1 MTHHEVN
8 DEEEETV
15 LYIYTGGRV
24 PEHLKEHITHAII
37 DKSIRSIDNFAF
49 YECPH
54 LVDVKFHEDVL
65 HVGKEAFAHCSRLRH
80 LSLPGVRIIG
90 NAAFFDCQQLVD
102 VKFGH
107 KLEVI
112 RFAAF
117 SQCISLRHVTMP
129 SCRDIEVA
137 AFFCCEQLTDLDLP
151 AGLEHVGRRA
161 FRRCVRMR
169 RIGMPLKLNMLDSD
183 IFNYCENLV
192 EVDFGG
198 TIQRITSRLSLDS
211 WGNDIQEK
219 VNLFGGVLPT
229 IPSNLKTRALQQCI
243 ESVIDKIKFYKLQHN
258 QLLKQAASVLEL
270 ALWKAQMEREMVQ
283 KQTLDVSHKADCRY
297 VCKSDMVIAN
307 VMSFLL
313 LPPE

>member
-1 MTHHEVN
+1 MADHAVD

-15 LYIYTGGRV
+15 LYIYIGGRV
-24 PEHLKEHITHAII
+24 PEHLKQHITHAII
-37 DKSIRSIDNFAF
+37 DKSIRSIDDFAF

-54 LVDVKFHEDVL
+54 LVDVKFHDDVL
-65 HVGKEAFAHCSRLRH
+65 HVGKEAFAHCPRLRH
-80 LSLPGVRIIG
+80 LLLPGVRIIDS
-90 NAAFFDCQQLVD
+90 AAFFDCQQLVD

-107 KLEVI
+107 RLEII

-137 AFFCCEQLTDLDLP
+137 AFFCCEQLTDLNLP
-151 AGLEHVGRRA
+151 ACLEHVGRRA
-161 FRRCVRMR
+161 FRRCVNMR

-198 TIQRITSRLSLDS
+198 TIQRITSQLSLDS
-211 WGNDIQEK
+211 WSNDIEEK
-219 VNLFGGVLPT
+219 VNLFNRVLPT
-229 IPSNLKTRALQQCI
+229 IPSNLKTRAMQQCI
-243 ESVIDKIKFYKLQHN
+243 ESVMDKIKFYKSEHN

-270 ALWKAQMEREMVQ
+270 ALWKTQIEREMIQQ
-283 KQTLDVSHKADCRY
+283 KLAVGHRADCRY
-297 VCKSDMVIAN
+297 VCKSDVVIAN

>member
-1 MTHHEVN
+1 MADHAVD

-15 LYIYTGGRV
+15 LYIYIGGRV
-24 PEHLKEHITHAII
+24 PEHLKQHITHAII
-37 DKSIRSIDNFAF
+37 DKSIRSIDDFAF

-54 LVDVKFHEDVL
+54 LVDVKFHDDVL

-80 LSLPGVRIIG
+80 LLLPGVRIIDS
-90 NAAFFDCQQLVD
+90 AAFFDCQQLVD

-107 KLEVI
+107 RLEII

-129 SCRDIEVA
+129 YCRDIEVA
-137 AFFCCEQLTDLDLP
+137 AFFCCEQLTDLNLP
-151 AGLEHVGRRA
+151 ACLEHVGRRA
-161 FRRCVRMR
+161 FRRCVNMR

-198 TIQRITSRLSLDS
+198 TIQRITSQLSLDS
-211 WGNDIQEK
+211 WSNDIEEK
-219 VNLFGGVLPT
+219 VNLFNRVLPT
-229 IPSNLKTRALQQCI
+229 IPSNLKTRAMQQCI
-243 ESVIDKIKFYKLQHN
+243 ESVMDKIKFYKSEHN

-270 ALWKAQMEREMVQ
+270 ALWKTQIEREMIQQ
-283 KQTLDVSHKADCRY
+283 KLDVGHRADCRY
-297 VCKSDMVIAN
+297 VCKSDVVIAN